1 MLAHT
6 DTLPTMTT
14 ETLDTDYLIVGS
26 GAVGM
31 AFADVLISETQARVL
46 FVDRHHGPGG
56 HWNDAYPFVRLHQPS
71 AFYGVNSKALGGGG
85 LDATGLNVGM
95 CERASAAELLSYYE
109 QLMQGFLASGR
120 VQHFAM
126 CDYQGNYRDE
136 HHFSSLTSGVQ
147 RRVRVHKK
155 VVDTTYLNTAVP
167 STHPPKYAVA
177 PGLRCVPL
185 NELPRIK
192 SPPSGYVVVGSGKT
206 GIDACLWLL
215 EHGANP
221 EHIRWVMPRDAWYM
235 NRATV
240 QPGMD
245 FFEATFGALAAQME
259 AVAQA
264 SSVNDLFVR
273 LNAAGVLLRLDDM
286 VQPSMYH
293 GAVISHAEIALLRQ
307 IKDVVRLGR
316 VKAIEAERI
325 VFENGSLPSN
335 PEVLVVDCSASAA
348 ERRPIVPVFAGNTI
362 TPQFVRTVQPTFS
375 AAFIAH
381 IEANFVDDAEK
392 NQICTVVPLPDT
404 PIDWLVML
412 GVGMANQQ
420 RWSKIKGLS
429 GWIARSRLDGFSA
442 LASQVS
448 ATDTAKMAL
457 LQRFGKSAG
466 PAAARIPQL
475 LADYARTV

>member
-1 MLAHT
+1 M
-6 DTLPTMTT
+6 PT
-14 ETLDTDYLIVGS
+14 EPLDTDYLIVGS
-26 GAVGM
+26 GAAGM
-31 AFADVLISETQARVL
+31 AFADVILTETQARVM

-71 AFYGVNSKALGGGG
+71 AFYGVNSKPLGHAG

-95 CERASAAELLSYYE
+95 CERASSAELLSYYE
-109 QLMQGFLASGR
+109 QLMQGFVASAR
-120 VQHFAM
+120 VQHFPM
-126 CDYQGNYRDE
+126 CDYRGNYRNE
-136 HHFSSLTSGVQ
+136 HHFTSLTSGV
-147 RRVRVHKK
+147 RRQVRVHKR

-192 SPPSGYVVVGSGKT
+192 TPPSGYVVVGSGKT

-215 EHGANP
+215 ENGADP
-221 EHIRWVMPRDAWYM
+221 DRIRWIMPRDAWYM
-235 NRATV
+235 NRANV

-245 FFEATFGALAAQME
+245 FFEASFGALAAQVE

-264 SSVNDLFVR
+264 TSASDLFAR
-273 LNAAGVLLRLDDM
+273 LNAAGVLLCLDDA

-293 GAVISHAEIALLRQ
+293 GAIISHAEIALLRH
-307 IKDVVRLGR
+307 IKDIVRMGR
-316 VKAIEAERI
+316 VKRIAADRIELER
-325 VFENGSLPSN
+325 GTLPSDAG
-335 PEVLVVDCSASAA
+335 VLIVDCSASAA
-348 ERRPIVPVFAGNTI
+348 ERRPIVPVFDGVKI

-392 NQICTVVPLPDT
+392 NQVCTVVPLPDT

-442 LASQVS
+442 MASQVPP
-448 ATDTAKMAL
+448 TDAAKIAL

-475 LADYARTV
+475 LADYAAAA

>member
-1 MLAHT
+1 M
-6 DTLPTMTT
+6 TL

-31 AFADVLISETQARVL
+31 AFADVIMSETQARVL

-56 HWNDAYPFVRLHQPS
+56 HWNDAYAFVRLHQPS
-71 AFYGVNSKALGGGG
+71 AYYGVNSKALGSAG

-109 QLMQGFLASGR
+109 QLMQSFLASAR
-120 VQHFAM
+120 VQHFPM

-136 HHFSSLTSGVQ
+136 HHFTSLTSGVQ
-147 RRVRVHKK
+147 RQVRVHKR
-155 VVDTTYLNTAVP
+155 VVDTSYLNTAVP
-167 STHPPKYAVA
+167 STRPPKYTVA

-192 SPPSGYVVVGSGKT
+192 TPPSGYVVVGSGKT

-215 EHGANP
+215 EHGVDPA
-221 EHIRWVMPRDAWYM
+221 HIRWIMPRDAWYM
-235 NRATV
+235 NRANV
-240 QPGMD
+240 QPGMA
-245 FFEATFGALAAQME
+245 FFEASFGAFAAQVE

-264 SSVNDLFVR
+264 TSVSDLFAR
-273 LNAAGVLLRLDDM
+273 LNADGVLLRLDDA

-293 GAVISHAEIALLRQ
+293 GAITSHAEIALLRQ
-307 IKDVVRLGR
+307 IKDVVRMGR
-316 VKAIEAERI
+316 VKHIAADRIELEH
-325 VFENGSLPSN
+325 GTLPSN
-335 PEVLVVDCSASAA
+335 PGVLIVDCSASAA
-348 ERRPIVPVFAGNTI
+348 ERRPIVPVFDGAKI

-381 IEANFVDDAEK
+381 IEANFDDEAQK

-442 LASQVS
+442 LASQVPS
-448 ATDTAKMAL
+448 TDAAKMAV
-457 LQRFGKSAG
+457 LQRFGQNAG
-466 PAAARIPQL
+466 LATARIPQL
-475 LADYARTV
+475 LADYAAAA